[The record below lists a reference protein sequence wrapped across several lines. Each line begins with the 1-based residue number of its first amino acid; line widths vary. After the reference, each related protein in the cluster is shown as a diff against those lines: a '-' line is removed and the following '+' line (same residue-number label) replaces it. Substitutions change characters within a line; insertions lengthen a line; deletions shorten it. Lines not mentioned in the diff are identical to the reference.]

1 MKDKVLFHLT
11 ASGFYTA
18 FCLASVS
25 VSTQIIVSQK
35 EPELHYFAF
44 LFFISFL
51 YYNVHKILWF
61 GHQRMGDK
69 SNLKY
74 RWPAQNPALLLL
86 CLVVAFAG
94 SMSLLNLC
102 INSFPKLIAITIAF
116 TVALC
121 YNAPLNMMPLRS
133 IKGIKA
139 FAIALVII
147 ITGMIIPSMDD
158 LLFIN
163 NNYTCYALY
172 LGAQLIFI
180 ASLCIAGDIR
190 DIRED
195 RDDKIKTFPVI
206 TGQHFSKIISSLLL
220 ICHATVM
227 FLLWQIEALQLN
239 QFELFLVIDL
249 IGIMLISRLK
259 ETDHYYYF
267 IMMIDGLI
275 LMQAIGLL
283 LIERI

>member
-1 MKDKVLFHLT
+1 MKSKVLFHLT

-35 EPELHYFAF
+35 EPEINYFAF

-51 YYNVHKILWF
+51 YYNVHKIIWF
-61 GHQRMGDK
+61 GHQRMDDK
-69 SNLKY
+69 YNLKY
-74 RWPAQNPALLLL
+74 RWPAHNPALLLL
-86 CLVVAFAG
+86 CLIVAYAG
-94 SMSLLNLC
+94 SISLINLC
-102 INSFPKLIAITIAF
+102 INNFPKFIAVSIAS

-121 YNAPLNMMPLRS
+121 YNTPLSNMTLRS
-133 IKGIKA
+133 LKGTKA
-139 FAIALVII
+139 FAIAMVVVISGI
-147 ITGMIIPSMDD
+147 IIPSMDD
-158 LLFIN
+158 PKFTN
-163 NNYTCYALY
+163 NNYTAFALY

-195 RDDKIKTFPVI
+195 RVDKIKTFPVI
-206 TGQHFSKIISSLLL
+206 TGHHFSKKISSVLLL
-220 ICHATVM
+220 CHAAVM
-227 FLLWQIEALQLN
+227 FLLWQMEALPQN
-239 QFELFLVIDL
+239 QFELFLIIDL

-283 LIERI
+283 LIEKI